1 MKKYITI
8 LACLFSLYSCEED
21 KEGSTF
27 IYTGQAFYML
37 DKDGNDLL
45 DPNNKNAID
54 PSKIKIYHLIDGKK
68 QMSFTEVTKPWSDPS
83 NPTSSPQIKY
93 YNLGIRLNSHGKDG
107 SISETYIE
115 WNENDVDTIYSKI
128 VRKRNYL
135 LVETIK
141 VNDSIWSPK
150 NESIQDDIFTFI
162 K

>member
-27 IYTGQAFYML
+27 IYTYQFFHML

-54 PSKIKIYHLIDGKK
+54 LSKIKIYYFIDGKK
-68 QMSFTEVTKPWSDPS
+68 HISFFGVTEPWIDPS
-83 NPTSSPQIKY
+83 NPSTQIKY
-93 YNLGIRLNSHGKDG
+93 YYLGIGLNSHGEDG

-150 NESIQDDIFTFI
+150 NESIQDIFTFI